1 MADHDRFDDGTDD
14 WGGSHD
20 DGLGAFDFTGP
31 EAPADDDAGLD
42 SFGGFE
48 SHDDG
53 SDGDDA
59 VADDDFDVLYVE
71 ASAAA
76 HSTEHDADND
86 LAAFH
91 ESDREA
97 GDEEEETLFP
107 LFVVTNPPGTVSVTA
122 AISGQL
128 QQVQLSPQA
137 SKMTESEL
145 GREILRTAAVAI
157 KKAQAGLNYFVYNTL
172 VKQGMDHSSARN
184 FVEFGMSL
192 PNVQQAE
199 EAEADFVAE
208 YRRE

>member
-1 MADHDRFDDGTDD
+1 MADHDRFDDADE

-20 DGLGAFDFTGP
+20 DGLGAFDFSTPG
-31 EAPADDDAGLD
+31 AVDDDDTSLD

-48 SHDDG
+48 SHDSG
-53 SDGDDA
+53 AHSDDSA
-59 VADDDFDVLYVE
+59 QDDDFAALYVDE
-71 ASAAA
+71 PAA
-76 HSTEHDADND
+76 EHDTDGD

-91 ESDREA
+91 DPDPQP
-97 GDEEEETLFP
+97 GDEEQETLFP

-128 QQVQLSPQA
+128 QQIQLSPQA

-145 GREILRTAAVAI
+145 GHEIQRTAAVAI
-157 KKAQAGLNYFVYNTL
+157 KKAQAGLNFFVYSTL

-184 FVEFGMSL
+184 FVEFGMHL
-192 PNVQQAE
+192 PNIEQAK
-199 EAEADFVAE
+199 EAEAEFVAQ

>member
-1 MADHDRFDDGTDD
+1 MADHDRFDGPDD
-14 WGGSHD
+14 WDGADD
-20 DGLGAFDFTGP
+20 DGLAAFDYSGP
-31 EAPADDDAGLD
+31 SSPADDDSRLD
-42 SFGGFE
+42 SFGGIE
-48 SHDDG
+48 SHDHAAE
-53 SDGDDA
+53 GDDA
-59 VADDDFDVLYVE
+59 GADDDFDVLYAQAPV
-71 ASAAA
+71 AA
-76 HSTEHDADND
+76 HAAEHDADSD

-91 ESDREA
+91 EPEQEA

-137 SKMTESEL
+137 GKMTESEL

-157 KKAQAGLNYFVYNTL
+157 KKAQAGLNYFVYSTL

-192 PNVQQAE
+192 PNIQQAKQ
-199 EAEADFVAE
+199 AEADFVAE